1 MSAIIVP
8 ILVAGIL
15 ILVDQ
20 LTKLLVMHTM
30 TLGQSI
36 VLIPGLFELHYVP
49 NPGAAMG
56 LLQNVP
62 HARIFLI
69 VLTVAVMICAIWAI
83 LTRRIRSRLVLWAV
97 VLVLAGGVGNLIDRI
112 FRGVVVDF
120 MLFEFSWFPF
130 VFNVADIFVVVGGVL
145 IILYLIL
152 EIVRDMRAQKQVRN
166 GERHE

>member
-1 MSAIIVP
+1 
-8 ILVAGIL
+8 
-15 ILVDQ
+15 
-20 LTKLLVMHTM
+20 
-30 TLGQSI
+30 
-36 VLIPGLFELHYVP
+36 
-49 NPGAAMG
+49 MG